1 MPKQARPRVL
11 LADDHVEVLTALQRL
26 LEPSCDI
33 IGRATDGT
41 ALLEAAQALEPDVI
55 VLDMFLPAIDGLE
68 ACRRIRQARPE
79 TKVVLLTAADGQAF
93 RERAFEVGASA
104 FLSKLSQVDQLVPAI
119 LRAFAGETD
128 GLPES

>member
-1 MPKQARPRVL
+1 MPEQARPRVL
-11 LADDHVEVLTALQRL
+11 LADDHVEVLAALQRL

-79 TKVVLLTAADGQAF
+79 TKVVLLTAADGPAF

-128 GLPES
+128 GIPES

>member
-55 VLDMFLPAIDGLE
+55 VLDMFLPAVDGLE

-79 TKVVLLTAADGQAF
+79 TKVVLLTAADGPAF

-104 FLSKLSQVDQLVPAI
+104 FISKLSQVDQLVPAI

-128 GLPES
+128 GIPES